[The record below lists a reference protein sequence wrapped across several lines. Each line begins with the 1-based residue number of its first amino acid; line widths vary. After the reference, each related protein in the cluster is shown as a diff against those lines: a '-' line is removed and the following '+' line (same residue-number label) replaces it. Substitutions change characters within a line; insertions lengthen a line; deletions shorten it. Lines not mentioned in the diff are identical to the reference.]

1 MTTKQQPKLLSR
13 DEILAAEDRATEVVD
28 VPEWGGAVTIR
39 ALSGT
44 ERDRF
49 ETESVSYGRT
59 NQGGLQ
65 ISGVQT
71 NNVRARLVAL
81 SVIDADGKR
90 MFSDKDVLAL
100 GDKSAAALNRV
111 FEAAQRLSRISQ
123 RDVEVLT
130 ADLKG
135 GPNGTSGTD

>member
-1 MTTKQQPKLLSR
+1 MAATKPKLLSR
-13 DEILAAEDRATEVVD
+13 DEILAAEDRATEVVE
-28 VPEWGGAVTIR
+28 VPEWGGSVTIR

-81 SVIDADGKR
+81 SVIDAEGKR

-111 FEAAQRLSRISQ
+111 FEAAQQLSRISQ

>member
-1 MTTKQQPKLLSR
+1 MATTKPKLLTR
-13 DEILAAEDRATEVVD
+13 DDILSAEDRATEVVE
-28 VPEWGGAVTIR
+28 VPEWGGAVTSR

-71 NNVRARLVAL
+71 NNLRAPLVAL
-81 SVIDADGKR
+81 SRIDADAKR
-90 MFSDKDVLAL
+90 MFSDKDELAL

>member
-1 MTTKQQPKLLSR
+1 MTTKQQPRLLTK
-13 DEILAAEDRATEVVD
+13 DDILAAEDRATEVVD

-123 RDVEVLT
+123 RDVEELT

>member
-1 MTTKQQPKLLSR
+1 MATTKPKLLTR
-13 DEILAAEDRATEVVD
+13 DDILAAEDRATEVVE
-28 VPEWGGAVTIR
+28 VPEWGGSVTIR

>member
-1 MTTKQQPKLLSR
+1 MTTKSKLLSR
-13 DEILAAEDRATEVVD
+13 DEILNAEDRATEVVE
-28 VPEWGGAVTIR
+28 VPEWGGSVTIR

-111 FEAAQRLSRISQ
+111 FEAAQQLSRISQ

>member
-1 MTTKQQPKLLSR
+1 MTTKSKLLSR
-13 DEILAAEDRATEVVD
+13 DEILKAEDRATEVVE
-28 VPEWGGAVTIR
+28 VPEWGGSVTIR

-111 FEAAQRLSRISQ
+111 FEAAQQLSRISQ

>member
-1 MTTKQQPKLLSR
+1 MTTKQQPRLLTK
-13 DEILAAEDRATEVVD
+13 DDILAAEDRATEVVD